1 MKVYSKTQ
9 PQTYQQ
15 ENKKLAIRWNEQQV
29 QQETGMNEQTE
40 TFWEYNEAIVDVYD
54 TRKVII
60 QKIIGSVY
68 THDDEIALI
77 NNKEQEPEEYAEYQ
91 AFRAKAK
98 ELADGW
104 LNGQDS

>member
-9 PQTYQQ
+9 PQTYHQ
-15 ENKKLAIRWNEQQV
+15 EGKELRIRWNAQKV

-40 TFWEYNEAIVDVYD
+40 TFWEYNETNADIYD
-54 TRKVII
+54 TRKVLI

-68 THDDEIALI
+68 THDDEIAFI
-77 NNKEQEPEEYAEYQ
+77 NNKEQEPEEYAGYQ
-91 AFRAKAK
+91 ALREKAK